1 LADVHFA
8 LFTRT
13 QAAEWLAGAGK
24 PPSRDSTLAELYRLR
39 GDVDTIATPR
49 STPDGSA
56 YL

>member
-1 LADVHFA
+1 VQFS
-8 LFTRT
+8 LFTRA

-24 PPSRDSTLAELYRLR
+24 APSGDTTLAELYRLR

-49 STPDGSA
+49 SALGGSA